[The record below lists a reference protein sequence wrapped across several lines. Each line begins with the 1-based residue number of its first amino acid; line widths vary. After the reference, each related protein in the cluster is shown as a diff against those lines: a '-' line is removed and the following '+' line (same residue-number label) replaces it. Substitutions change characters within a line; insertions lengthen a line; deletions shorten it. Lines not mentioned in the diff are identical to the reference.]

1 MRKRLSLI
9 MNDNLN
15 ILIEM
20 SHVELAGGVL
30 YTTERYAW

>member
-20 SHVELAGGVL
+20 SHVGLAGGVS
-30 YTTERYAW
+30 YITGRYA